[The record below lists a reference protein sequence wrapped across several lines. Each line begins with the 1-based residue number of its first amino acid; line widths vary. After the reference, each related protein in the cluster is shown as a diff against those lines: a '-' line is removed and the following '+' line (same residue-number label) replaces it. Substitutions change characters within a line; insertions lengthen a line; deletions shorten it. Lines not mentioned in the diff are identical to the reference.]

1 MRHVLAGDAV
11 VGTNVRCLAR
21 NVGANQDRL
30 TTDLQNVNPEND
42 TSWILLKH
50 CRVLEVLE
58 DRPHFPPT
66 VSFGFCASVGSLR
79 VVTPN

>member
-1 MRHVLAGDAV
+1 MRRVLAGDAV
-11 VGTNVRCLAR
+11 VGTNVRSLAR

-50 CRVLEVLE
+50 CRVLE
-58 DRPHFPPT
+58 DRPNFPPCHLDF
-66 VSFGFCASVGSLR
+66 VPA
-79 VVTPN
+79 